1 MIYNYLCC
9 EALSYYLS
17 LKMFLKPK
25 GFDIC
30 GLVSLR
36 REDYSVDWWW
46 PNVGCFREG
55 VCGGEVWVRVLGLPM
70 HL

>member
-30 GLVSLR
+30 GLVCLR
-36 REDYSVDWWW
+36 REDYSWI
-46 PNVGCFREG
+46 
-55 VCGGEVWVRVLGLPM
+55 GGGQMLVALEKVFVVVKFG
-70 HL
+70 